1 MPRRCQYVPPLRGRA
16 PQGATNNKRL
26 FTATGLIT
34 FKGRRDMEV
43 LVMGEWSDW
52 TVRAAAL
59 DWAVHAARPAWLQR

>member
-1 MPRRCQYVPPLRGRA
+1 MPPLCCFT

-52 TVRAAAL
+52 TVRGRPGSWAGSAVLSLAAC
-59 DWAVHAARPAWLQR
+59 